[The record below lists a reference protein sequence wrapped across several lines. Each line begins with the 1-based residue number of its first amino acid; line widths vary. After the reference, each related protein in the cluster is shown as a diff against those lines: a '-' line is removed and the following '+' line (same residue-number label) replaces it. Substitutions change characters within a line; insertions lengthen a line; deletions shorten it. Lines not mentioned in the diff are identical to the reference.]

1 MRNILLISFV
11 LLFNPLNVFSIE
23 PDEILSDS
31 ILENRARNLS
41 KGIRCLVCQNQSIDD
56 SDSELAKDL
65 RKIIRIKIV
74 EGKKDKEINDFLVE
88 KYGNFILMKPP
99 FYSETFLLW
108 SSPFIIVF
116 IGFIII
122 FFSLKKTRSENFLKN
137 TKVVIHLHVT
147 RTTVVQL

>member
-1 MRNILLISFV
+1 MKNILLISFV
-11 LLFNPLNVFSIE
+11 LLLNPLNVFSIE

-31 ILENRARNLS
+31 KLENRARNLS

-122 FFSLKKTRSENFLKN
+122 FFSLKKTKSEN
-137 TKVVIHLHVT
+137 
-147 RTTVVQL
+147 

>member
-11 LLFNPLNVFSIE
+11 LLLNPLNVFSIE

-31 ILENRARNLS
+31 KLENRARNLS

-108 SSPFIIVF
+108 SSPFIIVI

-122 FFSLKKTRSENFLKN
+122 FFSLKKTRPEN
-137 TKVVIHLHVT
+137 
-147 RTTVVQL
+147 

>member
-1 MRNILLISFV
+1 MKNILLVSFV
-11 LLFNPLNVFSIE
+11 LLLSPLNVFSIE
-23 PDEILSDS
+23 PDEILSNS
-31 ILENRARNLS
+31 KLENRARNLS

-122 FFSLKKTRSENFLKN
+122 FFSLKKTRPEN
-137 TKVVIHLHVT
+137 
-147 RTTVVQL
+147 

>member
-1 MRNILLISFV
+1 MKNILLISFV
-11 LLFNPLNVFSIE
+11 LLLSPLNVFSIE

-31 ILENRARNLS
+31 KLENRARNLS

-56 SDSELAKDL
+56 SDAELAKDL

-122 FFSLKKTRSENFLKN
+122 FFSLKKTRPEN
-137 TKVVIHLHVT
+137 
-147 RTTVVQL
+147 

>member
-1 MRNILLISFV
+1 MKNILLISFV
-11 LLFNPLNVFSIE
+11 LLLSPLNVFSIE

-31 ILENRARNLS
+31 KLENRARNLS

-122 FFSLKKTRSENFLKN
+122 FFSLKKTKSEN
-137 TKVVIHLHVT
+137 
-147 RTTVVQL
+147 

>member
-1 MRNILLISFV
+1 MKNILLISFV
-11 LLFNPLNVFSIE
+11 LLLNPLNVFSIE

-31 ILENRARNLS
+31 KLENRARNLS

-122 FFSLKKTRSENFLKN
+122 FFSLKKTRPQN
-137 TKVVIHLHVT
+137 
-147 RTTVVQL
+147 

>member
-1 MRNILLISFV
+1 MKNILLISFV
-11 LLFNPLNVFSIE
+11 LLLSPLNVFSIE

-31 ILENRARNLS
+31 KLENRARSLS

-122 FFSLKKTRSENFLKN
+122 FFSLKKTRPEN
-137 TKVVIHLHVT
+137 
-147 RTTVVQL
+147 

>member
-1 MRNILLISFV
+1 MKNILLISFV
-11 LLFNPLNVFSIE
+11 LLLSPLNVFSIE

-31 ILENRARNLS
+31 KLENRARNLS

-122 FFSLKKTRSENFLKN
+122 FFSLKKTKPEN
-137 TKVVIHLHVT
+137 
-147 RTTVVQL
+147 

>member
-11 LLFNPLNVFSIE
+11 LLLSPLNVFSIE

-31 ILENRARNLS
+31 KLENRARNLS

-56 SDSELAKDL
+56 SDAELAKDL

-122 FFSLKKTRSENFLKN
+122 FFSLKKTRPEN
-137 TKVVIHLHVT
+137 
-147 RTTVVQL
+147 

>member
-11 LLFNPLNVFSIE
+11 LLLNPLNVFSIE

-31 ILENRARNLS
+31 KLENRARNLS

-99 FYSETFLLW
+99 FYGETFLLW
-108 SSPFIIVF
+108 SSPFIIVL

-122 FFSLKKTRSENFLKN
+122 FLSLKKTRPEN
-137 TKVVIHLHVT
+137 
-147 RTTVVQL
+147 

>member
-11 LLFNPLNVFSIE
+11 LLLNPLNVFSIE

-31 ILENRARNLS
+31 KLENRARNLS

-56 SDSELAKDL
+56 SDAELAKDL

-122 FFSLKKTRSENFLKN
+122 FFSLKKTRPEN
-137 TKVVIHLHVT
+137 
-147 RTTVVQL
+147 

>member
-1 MRNILLISFV
+1 MKNILLISFV
-11 LLFNPLNVFSIE
+11 LLLSPLNVFSIE
-23 PDEILSDS
+23 PNEILSDS
-31 ILENRARNLS
+31 KLENRARNLS

-99 FYSETFLLW
+99 FYSETVLLW

-116 IGFIII
+116 IGLIII
-122 FFSLKKTRSENFLKN
+122 FFSLKKTRPEN
-137 TKVVIHLHVT
+137 
-147 RTTVVQL
+147 

>member
-1 MRNILLISFV
+1 MKNILLISF
-11 LLFNPLNVFSIE
+11 LLLLSPLNVFSIQ

-31 ILENRARNLS
+31 KLENRARNLS

-122 FFSLKKTRSENFLKN
+122 FFSLKKTRSEN
-137 TKVVIHLHVT
+137 
-147 RTTVVQL
+147 

>member
-11 LLFNPLNVFSIE
+11 LLFNPLHVFSIE

-31 ILENRARNLS
+31 KLENRARNLS

-122 FFSLKKTRSENFLKN
+122 FFSLKKTRPEN
-137 TKVVIHLHVT
+137 
-147 RTTVVQL
+147 

>member
-1 MRNILLISFV
+1 MKNILLISFV
-11 LLFNPLNVFSIE
+11 LLLNPLNVFSIE

-31 ILENRARNLS
+31 KLENRARNLS

-65 RKIIRIKIV
+65 RNIIRIQIV

-122 FFSLKKTRSENFLKN
+122 FFSLKKTRPEN
-137 TKVVIHLHVT
+137 
-147 RTTVVQL
+147 

>member
-11 LLFNPLNVFSIE
+11 LLLNPLNVFSIE

-31 ILENRARNLS
+31 KLENRARNLS

-116 IGFIII
+116 IGFMII
-122 FFSLKKTRSENFLKN
+122 FFSLKKTRSEN
-137 TKVVIHLHVT
+137 
-147 RTTVVQL
+147 

>member
-1 MRNILLISFV
+1 MKNILLLSFV
-11 LLFNPLNVFSIE
+11 LLLSPLNVFSIE

-31 ILENRARNLS
+31 KLENRARNLS

-122 FFSLKKTRSENFLKN
+122 FYSLKKTRPEN
-137 TKVVIHLHVT
+137 
-147 RTTVVQL
+147 

>member
-1 MRNILLISFV
+1 MKKILLISFV
-11 LLFNPLNVFSIE
+11 LLLSPLNVCSIE

-31 ILENRARNLS
+31 KLENRARNLS

-74 EGKKDKEINDFLVE
+74 EGKKDEEINNFLVE

-108 SSPFIIVF
+108 SSPFIIVL
-116 IGFIII
+116 IGFIVI
-122 FFSLKKTRSENFLKN
+122 FFSLKKTRPEN
-137 TKVVIHLHVT
+137 
-147 RTTVVQL
+147 

>member
-1 MRNILLISFV
+1 MKNILLISFV
-11 LLFNPLNVFSIE
+11 LLLSPLNVFSIE
-23 PDEILSDS
+23 PDEILSDNK
-31 ILENRARNLS
+31 LENRARNLS

-122 FFSLKKTRSENFLKN
+122 LFSLKKTRPKN
-137 TKVVIHLHVT
+137 
-147 RTTVVQL
+147 

>member
-11 LLFNPLNVFSIE
+11 LLLNPLNVFSIE

-31 ILENRARNLS
+31 KLENRARNLS

-116 IGFIII
+116 IGFIIV
-122 FFSLKKTRSENFLKN
+122 FFSLKKTRPEN
-137 TKVVIHLHVT
+137 
-147 RTTVVQL
+147 

>member
-1 MRNILLISFV
+1 MKNILLISIV
-11 LLFNPLNVFSIE
+11 LLLSPLNVFSIE

-31 ILENRARNLS
+31 KLENRARNLS

-108 SSPFIIVF
+108 SSPFIIVL

-122 FFSLKKTRSENFLKN
+122 FFSLKKTRPEN
-137 TKVVIHLHVT
+137 
-147 RTTVVQL
+147 

>member
-1 MRNILLISFV
+1 MKNILLISFV
-11 LLFNPLNVFSIE
+11 LLLTPLNVFSIE
-23 PDEILSDS
+23 PNEILSDS
-31 ILENRARNLS
+31 KLENRARNLS

-122 FFSLKKTRSENFLKN
+122 FFSLKKTRSEN
-137 TKVVIHLHVT
+137 
-147 RTTVVQL
+147 

>member
-11 LLFNPLNVFSIE
+11 LLLSPLNVFSIE

-31 ILENRARNLS
+31 KLENRARNLS

-122 FFSLKKTRSENFLKN
+122 FFSLKKTRLEN
-137 TKVVIHLHVT
+137 
-147 RTTVVQL
+147 

>member
-11 LLFNPLNVFSIE
+11 LFLNPLNVFSIE

-31 ILENRARNLS
+31 KLENRARNLS

-122 FFSLKKTRSENFLKN
+122 FFSLKKTRSEN
-137 TKVVIHLHVT
+137 
-147 RTTVVQL
+147 

>member
-1 MRNILLISFV
+1 MKNILLLSFV
-11 LLFNPLNVFSIE
+11 LLLSPLNVFSIE
-23 PDEILSDS
+23 PDEILSNS
-31 ILENRARNLS
+31 KLENRARNLS

-122 FFSLKKTRSENFLKN
+122 FFSLKKTRSEN
-137 TKVVIHLHVT
+137 
-147 RTTVVQL
+147 

>member
-1 MRNILLISFV
+1 MKNILLLSFV
-11 LLFNPLNVFSIE
+11 LLLSPLNVFSIE
-23 PDEILSDS
+23 PDEILFDS
-31 ILENRARNLS
+31 KLENRARNLS

-122 FFSLKKTRSENFLKN
+122 FFSLKKTRSEN
-137 TKVVIHLHVT
+137 
-147 RTTVVQL
+147 